1 MDDSETILRR
11 LDRIE
16 SLDREGADPA
26 ALLDELR
33 ALLTEAEAWAAAE
46 GDGIAGEA
54 VVALRSSL
62 ERDIIA
68 V

>member
-1 MDDSETILRR
+1 MEESETILRR

-16 SLDREGADPA
+16 SLDREGADPRE
-26 ALLDELR
+26 LLDELR
-33 ALLTEAEAWAAAE
+33 ALLAEAEVWASAE
-46 GDGIAGEA
+46 GDEAASEA
-54 VVALRSSL
+54 VAVIRSSL

>member
-1 MDDSETILRR
+1 MEESETILRR

-16 SLDREGADPA
+16 SLDREGVDPA
-26 ALLDELR
+26 ELLGELR

-46 GDGIAGEA
+46 GDEDAGEA
-54 VVALRSSL
+54 VVSLRASL
-62 ERDIIA
+62 ARDIIA